1 MNVTVGNRIVVPGE
15 RVDRPARTGSIDLVL
30 APDPPRYRVRWDDG
44 RTTIIAPAS
53 GAASI
58 EGSSDE
64 RDELTDF
71 GDGSELCR
79 SVNER
84 IRDLEGIRLEA
95 YDFVCECEDH
105 ACTQVMRMTANEYK
119 TLRSDDRQFAVLPG
133 HEHPAHE
140 KVVVRTDR
148 YAVVRKRRMRG
159 RRPGTTRA

>member
-1 MNVTVGNRIVVPGE
+1 MNVTVGNRIVVVGE
-15 RVDRPARTGSIDLVL
+15 RVDRPPRTGSTE
-30 APDPPRYRVRWDDG
+30 G
-44 RTTIIAPAS
+44 RS
-53 GAASI
+53 K
-58 EGSSDE
+58 E
-64 RDELTDF
+64 RNELTDF

-84 IRDLEGIRLEA
+84 IRDLEGIKLEA

-105 ACTQVMRMTANEYK
+105 ACTRVMRMTAKEYE

-159 RRPGTTRA
+159 RRTRNNEGLGSNRRQPDRASPMPEGRVND